1 MNQKHTMDTDVDR
14 MTRKV
19 VLVVCMLDSI
29 HSARWLT
36 QFKDQNI
43 DFKLFPSTPNRKIHP
58 KIKLLIDKQNV
69 THAKF
74 SLNVLLKYFSVPIWF
89 LGFATRLTIPA
100 ILLKRLAIKS
110 RVTQIHAIELNH
122 AGYIVNRAHKL
133 GLPSEIKII
142 ATNWGSD
149 IYWFQRFPRHEK
161 KLKELMEITDLYTA
175 ECTRDL
181 NLASE
186 FGFSGKFGE
195 VLPNAGGFDLAQIRE
210 QKTATSLR
218 QSIVIKG
225 YESFVGRASIALEAV
240 GSLSQLVKEYEIHVY
255 SANRKTINKANR
267 LKRNLGLNIHTYP
280 KKSLSHSQVLELFK
294 KSRVYI
300 GVSLSDAISTS
311 LLEAMVSGTYPIQTN
326 TSCANE
332 WITNGVSGSIVPPD
346 VEEVAKAIESAL
358 TNDELVDSATEINLE
373 TAFEKLDDA
382 IIQKKLASFY
392 N

>member
-1 MNQKHTMDTDVDR
+1 MNQKSAMDTDVDK
-14 MTRKV
+14 MARKV

-58 KIKLLIDKQNV
+58 KIKLLIDNQNV
-69 THAKF
+69 SHAKF

-89 LGFATRLTIPA
+89 LGIVTRLTIPA

-149 IYWFQRFPRHEK
+149 IYWYQRFPRHAK
-161 KLKELMEITDLYTA
+161 KLKALMEITDLYTA

-210 QKTATSLR
+210 QKIATSLR

-255 SANRKTINKANR
+255 SANRKTINIANR

-332 WITNGVSGSIVPPD
+332 WITNGVSGSVVNPD
-346 VEEVAKAIESAL
+346 VEELATAIAEAL
-358 TNDELVDSATEINLE
+358 GNDELVDNAAAINLD
-373 TAFEKLDDA
+373 TSLQRLDNV
-382 IIQKKLASFY
+382 IIQSKLENFY

>member
-1 MNQKHTMDTDVDR
+1 
-14 MTRKV
+14 
-19 VLVVCMLDSI
+19 
-29 HSARWLT
+29 
-36 QFKDQNI
+36 
-43 DFKLFPSTPNRKIHP
+43 
-58 KIKLLIDKQNV
+58 
-69 THAKF
+69 
-74 SLNVLLKYFSVPIWF
+74 
-89 LGFATRLTIPA
+89 
-100 ILLKRLAIKS
+100 
-110 RVTQIHAIELNH
+110 
-122 AGYIVNRAHKL
+122 
-133 GLPSEIKII
+133 LPSEIKII

-161 KLKELMEITDLYTA
+161 KLKELMAITDFYTA

-255 SANRKTINKANR
+255 SANRKTINIANR

-332 WITNGVSGSIVPPD
+332 WITNGVSGSVVNPD
-346 VEEVAKAIESAL
+346 VEELATAIAEAL
-358 TNDELVDSATEINLE
+358 GNDELVDNAAAINLD
-373 TAFEKLDDA
+373 TSLQRLDNV
-382 IIQKKLASFY
+382 IIQSKLENFY